1 LKQLASLVALFYL
14 SIAVFVFVVLGVV
27 MRLAGLSIVRFLA
40 YLREELTIVL
50 ATASSDAVLPQI
62 MRKLEWMGVKKSVVG
77 LVIPTGYSCVDGPRL
92 ARDHLACSAEVA
104 CSHVSGL
111 LVQSGWTAGPD
122 GVREPSPHHSNG
134 IDVPM
139 KRQVW
144 LGCVGSTDC
153 AITRHCS
160 LASSRTWLSGLSRR
174 GHALVVLMPVHHR
187 PGDARGLVG

>member
-1 LKQLASLVALFYL
+1 MNPKCQTRPGFDTFGARSADFTGLKMRR
-14 SIAVFVFVVLGVV
+14 ITRGV
-27 MRLAGLSIVRFLA
+27 
-40 YLREELTIVL
+40 
-50 ATASSDAVLPQI
+50 
-62 MRKLEWMGVKKSVVG
+62 
-77 LVIPTGYSCVDGPRL
+77 SCVDGPRL

-160 LASSRTWLSGLSRR
+160 LASSSPS
-174 GHALVVLMPVHHR
+174 AV
-187 PGDARGLVG
+187 GD

>member
-1 LKQLASLVALFYL
+1 
-14 SIAVFVFVVLGVV
+14 
-27 MRLAGLSIVRFLA
+27 M
-40 YLREELTIVL
+40 
-50 ATASSDAVLPQI
+50 
-62 MRKLEWMGVKKSVVG
+62 M
-77 LVIPTGYSCVDGPRL
+77 PTGRTLRLRPGGPGLLALIGLRRSREPAIVTRRNNRQRRSPRGVPWSRSHPRRKSPRLPPICPRAVSCVDGPRL
-92 ARDHLACSAEVA
+92 ARNLWACSAEVA
-104 CSHVSGL
+104 CSHVSARVCSPDGL
-111 LVQSGWTAGPD
+111 LALMGSANQV
-122 GVREPSPHHSNG
+122 PHHSNG

-160 LASSRTWLSGLSRR
+160 LASSRTWLSGLSRC

>member
-1 LKQLASLVALFYL
+1 MITFPYSSGCVADLLVVTRFSGLA
-14 SIAVFVFVVLGVV
+14 
-27 MRLAGLSIVRFLA
+27 
-40 YLREELTIVL
+40 
-50 ATASSDAVLPQI
+50 ATAPPSSVMNSRRFMCGWPLPGK
-62 MRKLEWMGVKKSVVG
+62 RSFGVQHRG
-77 LVIPTGYSCVDGPRL
+77 RLQSCVDGPCL
-92 ARDHLACSAEVA
+92 ARDHLACSTEVA

-160 LASSRTWLSGLSRR
+160 LASSER
-174 GHALVVLMPVHHR
+174 GSA
-187 PGDARGLVG
+187 A

>member
-1 LKQLASLVALFYL
+1 MISSSHNPISTLTISLPPQFPIGRHVPGGLKLATQGEPS
-14 SIAVFVFVVLGVV
+14 
-27 MRLAGLSIVRFLA
+27 A
-40 YLREELTIVL
+40 YLDICPQAGPVRSNVISTKLL
-50 ATASSDAVLPQI
+50 DCHDAAR
-62 MRKLEWMGVKKSVVG
+62 MRYQAHQGV
-77 LVIPTGYSCVDGPRL
+77 SCVDGPRL
-92 ARDHLACSAEVA
+92 ARDHLACSTEVA

-139 KRQVW
+139 KSQVW

-160 LASSRTWLSGLSRR
+160 LASF
-174 GHALVVLMPVHHR
+174 
-187 PGDARGLVG
+187 

>member
-1 LKQLASLVALFYL
+1 MTSSSGSGGAPGCSIPRRQTLRACCAFAASGHAAAAPPSSVMNARLFMC
-14 SIAVFVFVVLGVV
+14 GWPPPGK
-27 MRLAGLSIVRFLA
+27 R
-40 YLREELTIVL
+40 
-50 ATASSDAVLPQI
+50 
-62 MRKLEWMGVKKSVVG
+62 
-77 LVIPTGYSCVDGPRL
+77 SCVDGPRL

-122 GVREPSPHHSNG
+122 GVREPRPHHSNG

-174 GHALVVLMPVHHR
+174 GHALVVLMPVHHSITLSAVAPR
-187 PGDARGLVG
+187 LLAVLRLMTSSNLVG